1 MARHC
6 VLRDR
11 TVTATQINSKIKIV
25 CLKKHHWLHMLVKR
39 FLLMSHLEKK
49 QEAMAQ
55 RGKNRFGCKRHP
67 FNLLG
72 FFDYKR
78 ISKEGVNV

>member
-1 MARHC
+1 
-6 VLRDR
+6 
-11 TVTATQINSKIKIV
+11 
-25 CLKKHHWLHMLVKR
+25 MLVKR
-39 FLLMSHLEKK
+39 FLFNVSSRKK